1 MLTDLLYPAG
11 RVFTAMGAFLGTL
24 WWKIEN
30 LLVIQPIELS
40 MRAWYALDP
49 RVYIQAL
56 RVKATIDGNVSR
68 KDDVFFV
75 FVLYAKTSLPDFT
88 RNALDAIA
96 RSPHNLIIVSNAV
109 LSHLLKAQLQD
120 KCYKIIERNNLGR
133 DFGAYKDGVNYVLEH
148 HPDADRI
155 VLMNDSV
162 FFFQRTIDKLI
173 ADLNAPYDF
182 IGVTETHQYHYH
194 VQSFTL
200 SFGQNVLR
208 NKAFVTFWRKYR
220 PISTRRFAIH
230 RGELRLTRKLT
241 RAGFRPHILYQP
253 AHLLPHLQCKPVRES
268 IELVRLL
275 PVHARDDLYS
285 HFLTVLGE
293 KYSPSSYAALEAVS
307 QGIRRIQAGPLRGA
321 DAGQLGRIN
330 SRAAGMEQWSFG
342 IFPNL
347 IVSSISRSNQMH
359 HGGLLFIKFL
369 GMPLLKRDI
378 FYRELFT
385 LEETYRFL
393 TDIGEPLRDEI
404 LADLRR
410 SGSGANL
417 RGLLR
422 LMYRHGSI

>member
-1 MLTDLLYPAG
+1 MLTDILHPIGNFFAAVG
-11 RVFTAMGAFLGTL
+11 NFIGAL
-24 WWKIEN
+24 WWRIEN

-49 RVYIQAL
+49 RVYIQSL

-68 KDDVFFV
+68 KDDTYFV

-88 RNALDAIA
+88 QNALNAIA
-96 RSPHNLIIVSNAV
+96 RSPHNLIIVSNAT
-109 LSHLLKAQLQD
+109 LSPLLKAQLQD
-120 KCYKIIERNNLGR
+120 KCYKLIERKNLGR

-173 ADLNAPYDF
+173 ADLNAPHDF

-194 VQSFTL
+194 VQSFML
-200 SFGQNVLR
+200 SFGREVVR
-208 NKAFVTFWRKYR
+208 SKAFARFWKRYR
-220 PISTRRFAIH
+220 PISTRRFTIH
-230 RGELRLTRKLT
+230 RGELRLTRQLT

-253 AHLLPHLQCKPVRES
+253 AHLLPHLQRKPVRES
-268 IELVRLL
+268 IELIQLL
-275 PVHARDDLYS
+275 PIDARTDLYS

-307 QGIRRIQAGPLRGA
+307 QGIRRIQAGPPRGA
-321 DAGQLGRIN
+321 DGGQLVRIN
-330 SRAAGMEQWSFG
+330 NQAAGMEQWSFG

-347 IVSSISRSNQMH
+347 IVSSISRNNQMH
-359 HGGLLFIKFL
+359 HGGLLFIKYL
-369 GMPLLKRDI
+369 GLPLLKRDI

-393 TDIGEPLRDEI
+393 TDIGEPLRDEV

-417 RGLLR
+417 KGLFR
-422 LMYRHGSI
+422 LMYRHGSL